1 MLRNYLKIAYRN
13 LVRHKIYSLINIS
26 GLAIGTAFCI
36 LTFLYVHHE
45 WTYDAFHENADRI
58 YRVYRDT
65 GVYRDFG
72 FGPSST
78 TPDALGP
85 ALAEAFPEVRSVRIE
100 WGASS
105 VMQGDR
111 SFQGIFRFVDPAI
124 LEVFTFPLV
133 KGDPATVLEDPYSVV
148 ITEAA
153 ARKYFGD
160 EDPLDKVLSV
170 EIEIPGRPPVVRD
183 FVVTGIAESVPKN
196 SSIRFDFLAPFEA
209 RGELRGWGMSVLETY
224 VLLPEHRHAA
234 DLEKRFPELVKMWL
248 GEKQDDRMGL
258 QPLLEVHLNPGTRG
272 PKPVS
277 NPAYSYILL
286 GIALLVLMIACVNFM
301 TLAVGLSFARA
312 REVGMRKVVGA
323 SRTQLMLQLLGESML
338 LSAMALVAGVA
349 LTELLLPA
357 FNSLAGQ
364 DLALDDQA
372 DGVGLVFLL
381 GLALAV
387 GLAAGSYPAF
397 VLSGFQPVAVLKR
410 RLSFG
415 GSGLFG
421 RALVVF
427 QLALSVFLVVSA
439 LLMARQ
445 LTFLR
450 TKPLGFESDH
460 VLRIGILDLWER
472 DSDLPG
478 VYRNELLRHHAV
490 LGVTETSHM
499 LSNRS
504 RSMFSIEHEGNEMR
518 VDYIDVDYD
527 FLKTMGISLLE
538 GADFDTR
545 NTNSR
550 AFIIVNEALVR
561 RLGWEAPV
569 AGRVL
574 RVNKWDITV
583 IGVVQ
588 DFHFRSLHHRIG
600 PVVLKLSPRALGL
613 RVSSRALGLRVS
625 SRALGWLLIRVRPE
639 NIPGTLAFLEEK
651 WQEVAPDLP
660 FRYSFL
666 GEEVDRQYR
675 KEERWSRIVQYSALF
690 AVFIAC
696 LGAFGLTALAVARR
710 TKEIGIRKALG
721 ATVPNILSLLSREF
735 LVLVAVAS
743 VIACPVA
750 YYAMERWLQDFA
762 YRIDPGV
769 GTFVLG
775 GVLML
780 AVVLLAVGSQAM
792 RAARAN
798 PVDAL
803 RYE

>member
-1 MLRNYLKIAYRN
+1 MLGNYLKVAFRN
-13 LVRHKIYSLINIS
+13 LVRHKVYAFINVT
-26 GLAIGTAFCI
+26 GLSIGIAFCI
-36 LTFLYVHHE
+36 LTFLFVRRE

-58 YRVYRDT
+58 YRVYMDT
-65 GVYRDFG
+65 R
-72 FGPSST
+72 FGPSSFT
-78 TPDALGP
+78 SDALGP
-85 ALAEAFPEVRSVRIE
+85 ALAEAFPEVRSVRIVG

-105 VMQGDR
+105 IMQGDR
-111 SFQGIFRFVDPAI
+111 SFQGDFRFVDPAI
-124 LEVFTFPLV
+124 LEVFTFPLL

-148 ITEAA
+148 ITETV

-160 EDPLDKVLSV
+160 EDPLGKVLSV
-170 EIEIPGRPPVVRD
+170 EIWGRPPVVRD
-183 FVVTGIAESVPKN
+183 FVVTGIAKSVPKN
-196 SSIRFDFLAPFEA
+196 SSIRFDFLAPLEA
-209 RGELRGWGMSVLETY
+209 RGKLWGWEGNYMQTY
-224 VLLPEHRHAA
+224 LLLPEHRRPA
-234 DLEKRFPELVKMWL
+234 DLEERFPELLKMWL

-272 PKPVS
+272 PEPES
-277 NPAYSYILL
+277 NPAYSYIFL

-301 TLAVGLSFARA
+301 TLAVGRSFARA

-323 SRTQLMLQLLGESML
+323 SRMQLMVQFLGESML

-372 DGVGLVFLL
+372 DGVGLAFLF

-410 RLSFG
+410 RLSLG

-445 LTFLR
+445 LEYLR

-460 VLRIGILDLWER
+460 VLRIQILDLRER
-472 DSDLPG
+472 DSKLPQ
-478 VYRNELLRHHAV
+478 VYWNELLRHQGV
-490 LGVTETSHM
+490 LGVTRTIHM
-499 LSNRS
+499 LSNRT
-504 RSMFSIEHEGNEMR
+504 RFSDIIEHEGNEMH
-518 VDYIDVDYD
+518 VDHIGVGYD
-527 FLKTMGISLLE
+527 FLETMKVSLLE
-538 GADFDTR
+538 GRDFSNARDKKPEA
-545 NTNSR
+545 S
-550 AFIIVNEALVR
+550 IIVNEALVR
-561 RLGWEAPV
+561 RLGWDRPV
-569 AGRVL
+569 AGRML
-574 RVNKWDITV
+574 RVNKRDVTV

-600 PVVLKLSPRALGL
+600 PAVLKLSPRA
-613 RVSSRALGLRVS
+613 R
-625 SRALGWLLIRVRPE
+625 GWLLIRVRPE

-666 GEEVDRQYR
+666 DEEVDRQYR

-780 AVVLLAVGSQAM
+780 AIVLLAVGSQAM

-803 RYE
+803 RTE

>member
-1 MLRNYLKIAYRN
+1 MIKSYLKIAYRN

-26 GLAIGTAFCI
+26 GLAIGIAFCI
-36 LTFLYVHHE
+36 LTFLFVHHE

-72 FGPSST
+72 SGPSGT

-85 ALAEAFPEVRSVRIE
+85 ALEEAFPEVRSVRIG

-105 VMQGDR
+105 IMQGDR

-124 LEVFTFPLV
+124 LEVFTFPLL
-133 KGDPATVLEDPYSVV
+133 KGDPTRVLEDPYSVV

-160 EDPLDKVLSV
+160 EDPLGKVLSV
-170 EIEIPGRPPVVRD
+170 EIGIPAVEIPGRPPVVRD

-209 RGELRGWGMSVLETY
+209 RGELRGWSMSYLETY
-224 VLLPEHRHAA
+224 VLLPEHRRAA
-234 DLEKRFPELVKMWL
+234 DLEERFPELLKVWL
-248 GEKQDDRMGL
+248 GEKRDARMGL

-286 GIALLVLMIACVNFM
+286 GIALLVLVIACVNFM
-301 TLAVGLSFARA
+301 TLAVGRSFARA

-323 SRTQLMLQLLGESML
+323 SRTQLMVQFLGESVL

-364 DLALDDQA
+364 DLAMADQA
-372 DGVGLVFLL
+372 DGVDLVFLF

-397 VLSGFQPVAVLKR
+397 VLSGFQPVAVLRR

-460 VLRIGILDLWER
+460 VLRIGILDLWKR
-472 DSDLPG
+472 DSKLPQ
-478 VYRNELLRHHAV
+478 VYWNELLRHHAV
-490 LGVTETSHM
+490 LGVTETWHM

-545 NTNSR
+545 NADSR
-550 AFIIVNEALVR
+550 ASIIVNEALVR

-574 RVNKWDITV
+574 RVNKRDITV

-588 DFHFRSLHHRIG
+588 NFHFRSLHHRIG

-613 RVSSRALGLRVS
+613 RVNSRS
-625 SRALGWLLIRVRPE
+625 LGWLLIRVRPE

-660 FRYSFL
+660 FQYSFL
-666 GEEVDRQYR
+666 DEEVDRQYR
-675 KEERWSRIVQYSALF
+675 KEERWNRIVQYSALF

-743 VIACPVA
+743 VIAWPAA
-750 YYAMERWLQDFA
+750 YYVIDRWLQDFA

-775 GVLML
+775 GVLTL
-780 AVVLLAVGSQAM
+780 AIVLLTVGSQAI

>member
-1 MLRNYLKIAYRN
+1 MLGNYLKVAFRN
-13 LVRHKIYSLINIS
+13 LVRHKVYSFINVT
-26 GLAIGTAFCI
+26 GLSIGIAFCV
-36 LTFLYVHHE
+36 LTFLFVRRE

-58 YRVYRDT
+58 YRVYMDDT
-65 GVYRDFG
+65 GFE
-72 FGPSST
+72 PSGVTS
-78 TPDALGP
+78 DALGP
-85 ALAEAFPEVRSVRIE
+85 ALAEAFPDVRSVRIG
-100 WGASS
+100 WGSFS

-111 SFQGIFRFVDPAI
+111 SFRESFRFVDPAI

-133 KGDPATVLEDPYSVV
+133 KGDPTTVLEGPYSVV

-160 EDPLDKVLSV
+160 KDPLGKVLSV
-170 EIEIPGRPPVVRD
+170 EIWGRPPVVWD
-183 FVVTGIAESVPKN
+183 FVVTGIAKPVPKN

-209 RGELRGWGMSVLETY
+209 GGELRGWSQEDIQTY
-224 VLLPEHRHAA
+224 LLLPEHRRPA
-234 DLEKRFPELVKMWL
+234 DLEERFPELLKMWL
-248 GEKQDDRMGL
+248 GEKRDARMGL

-272 PKPVS
+272 PKPAS
-277 NPAYSYILL
+277 NPAFSYILL
-286 GIALLVLMIACVNFM
+286 GIALLVLVIACVNFM
-301 TLAVGLSFARA
+301 TLAVGRSFARA

-323 SRTQLMLQLLGESML
+323 SRTQLMKQFLGESML

-349 LTELLLPA
+349 LAELLLPA

-364 DLALDDQA
+364 DLALADQA

-397 VLSGFQPVAVLKR
+397 VLSGFQSVAVLKR
-410 RLSFG
+410 RLSLG
-415 GSGLFG
+415 GSSLFG

-445 LTFLR
+445 LEYLR

-460 VLRIGILDLWER
+460 VLYIHIWDLRER

-478 VYRNELLRHHAV
+478 VYRNELLGHHGV
-490 LGVTETSHM
+490 LGVTGTSNA
-499 LSNRS
+499 LSS
-504 RSMFSIEHEGNEMR
+504 RTRYRNSIEHEGNEMG
-518 VDYIDVDYD
+518 VEMVFVGYD
-527 FLKTMGISLLE
+527 FLETMDISLLE

-545 NTNSR
+545 NTDSR
-550 AFIIVNEALVR
+550 ASIIVNEALVR
-561 RLGWEAPV
+561 RLGWDRPV
-569 AGRVL
+569 AGRML
-574 RVNKWDITV
+574 RMNKRDITV

-588 DFHFRSLHHRIG
+588 DFHFRSLHHKIG
-600 PVVLKLSPRALGL
+600 PAVLRLSPGFTR
-613 RVSSRALGLRVS
+613 
-625 SRALGWLLIRVRPE
+625 LLIRIRPE

-660 FRYSFL
+660 FQYSFL
-666 GEEVDRQYR
+666 DEEVDRQYR
-675 KEERWSRIVQYSALF
+675 KEERWNRIVQYSALF

-743 VIACPVA
+743 VIAWPVA

-762 YRIDPGV
+762 YRIELGV

-780 AVVLLAVGSQAM
+780 AIVLLAVGSQAM